1 MAIPEIKFQRLDCLA
16 PNSFTGMGGAGRA
29 RTDDYRIMSSGL

>member
-1 MAIPEIKFQRLDCLA
+1 MYAKILDLTLV
-16 PNSFTGMGGAGRA
+16 FGGAGRA